1 MDLARALALAAE
13 GRDDALADLIALVQ
27 IPSVS
32 TDPAYAGDVV
42 RAADWVAQRLRA
54 LGLDVTVEPGAPHPV
69 VCAEWMGRP
78 GAPVLG
84 LYSHYDVQPPDP
96 LELWNSDPFEP
107 VVRDG
112 ALVGRGVRDDK
123 GQLVAGLKAVEYALA
138 AGGPPV
144 NLRLFYEGEEE
155 IAGASLANVLR
166 AGVERLRCDCVFV
179 VDGQFAEP
187 GLPTVLTGLRGVL
200 LFSIEV
206 EGPATDLHSGLF
218 GGVAPNPI
226 NALTCIL
233 ATLTDAEGRVL
244 VPGFYDGI
252 VPPSAA
258 ERAGWKRLTLTDKS
272 LRAEVGAAALVGE
285 PGYSAIERLWA
296 RPTFDVHGIRGGY
309 VGAGVKAVIPAT
321 ASAIAGMRLVTGQDP
336 ARIFD
341 ALQAYVERVT
351 PPGVRVTLRKRGQ
364 ARPMSFSTHGPGL
377 AAMLDA
383 LRETFGAEPFLG
395 RMGASIPVTADFADT
410 VTNDLVVVGFGLPDD
425 GNHAPNERFRL
436 EQFHGATE
444 ALLRAFAGYGRRM
457 AGT

>member
-1 MDLARALALAAE
+1 MDLSRALALAAD
-13 GRDDALADLIALVQ
+13 GRDRALADLIELVR

-32 TDPAYAGDVV
+32 TDPAYAGDVA
-42 RAADWVAQRLRA
+42 RAADWLAERLRA
-54 LGLDVTVEPGAPHPV
+54 LGLDVTVEPGDPHPV
-69 VCAEWMGRP
+69 VCAEWMSRP

-96 LELWNSDPFEP
+96 LELWDSAPFEP

-123 GQLVAGLKAVEYALA
+123 GQLVAGLKAIEYALA

-155 IAGASLANVLR
+155 IAGSSLAEVLR
-166 AGVERLRCDCVFV
+166 AGIQRWHCDCVVV

-206 EGPATDLHSGLF
+206 KGPATDLHSGLF

-226 NALTCIL
+226 N
-233 ATLTDAEGRVL
+233 
-244 VPGFYDGI
+244 
-252 VPPSAA
+252 PPSED
-258 ERAGWKRLTLTDKS
+258 ERAGWERLTLTDES
-272 LRAEVGAAALVGE
+272 LRAEIGAAALVGE
-285 PGYSAIERLWA
+285 PGHSAIERLWA

-309 VGAGVKAVIPAT
+309 VGEGVKAVIPAT
-321 ASAIAGMRLVTGQDP
+321 ASAIGGMRLVPGQDP
-336 ARIFD
+336 GRIFD
-341 ALQAYVERVT
+341 ALQAYVARAA
-351 PPGVRVTLRKRGQ
+351 PPGVSVTVRSRGQ
-364 ARPMSFSTHGPGL
+364 ADPMSFSTRGPGA

-383 LRETFGAEPFLG
+383 LRETFGVEPLLG
-395 RMGASIPVTADFADT
+395 RMGGSIPVTADFAAT
-410 VTNDLVVVGFGLPDD
+410 VADDLVVLGFGLPDD

-436 EQFHGATE
+436 EQFHRATE
-444 ALLRAFAGYGRRM
+444 ALLRGLAGYGRRT
-457 AGT
+457 A

>member
-1 MDLARALALAAE
+1 MDLSRALALAAD
-13 GRDDALADLIALVQ
+13 GRDRALADLIELVR

-32 TDPAYAGDVV
+32 TDPAYAGDVA
-42 RAADWVAQRLRA
+42 RAADWLAGRLRA
-54 LGLDVTVEPGAPHPV
+54 LGLEVTVEPGDPHPV

-96 LELWNSDPFEP
+96 LELWDSAPFEP

-155 IAGASLANVLR
+155 IAGSSLAEVLR
-166 AGVERLRCDCVFV
+166 AGVQRWHCDCVVV

-206 EGPATDLHSGLF
+206 EGPAADLHSGLF

-226 NALTCIL
+226 NALTRIL
-233 ATLTDAEGRVL
+233 AALTDDEGRVL
-244 VPGFYDGI
+244 VPGYYDGI
-252 VPPSAA
+252 VPPSEA
-258 ERAGWKRLTLTDKS
+258 ERAGWERLTLTDES
-272 LRAEVGAAALVGE
+272 LRAEIGAAALVGE
-285 PGYSAIERLWA
+285 PGHSAIERLWA

-309 VGAGVKAVIPAT
+309 VGEGVKTVIPAT
-321 ASAIAGMRLVTGQDP
+321 ASAIAGMRLVPGQDP
-336 ARIFD
+336 SRILD
-341 ALQAYVERVT
+341 ALRAHVARVA
-351 PPGVRVTLRKRGQ
+351 PPGVRVTVRSRGR
-364 ARPMSFSTHGPGL
+364 ADPMSFSTRGPGP

-383 LRETFGAEPFLG
+383 LRETFGAEPLLG
-395 RMGASIPVTADFADT
+395 RMGGSIPVTADFAAT
-410 VTNDLVVVGFGLPDD
+410 VADDLVVLGFGLPDD

-436 EQFHGATE
+436 EQFHRATE
-444 ALLRAFAGYGRRM
+444 ALLRGFAGYGRRT
-457 AGT
+457 A